1 MYLKFVRKP
10 PFPKKQPQ
18 TALKMAELLIR
29 RAETKNLNSAQ
40 IWLSKAEALNRGSP
54 ELFALK
60 MDYMKC
66 KGVKPVEIVNFVQA
80 QIKLNTRQL
89 SLYTALIE
97 QMIAGGLP
105 ADKKVGELERD
116 VSLRHFLFQSTH
128 WLDMVIANSLQEPNE
143 LLIKQMIVCHLKLAQ
158 QSLAS
163 GDLLKLDSM
172 FGGCSDQQLKIEAS
186 CQFLYL
192 LASRADVDA
201 RRRNV
206 LLLQSLCYEQGV
218 YRGVNSALGAL
229 VNRRKV
235 VAHLFLRSIDFGT
248 VRDEYGELLSSSDM
262 QSNLVQT
269 VLRGATHLPR
279 LLLPVQVD
287 ALPEPKPALVELLA
301 ASGASLD
308 TLIWSIK
315 MLPEYQRSRTL
326 HQFVLTI
333 FKELAAN
340 NAGGDASGELLTQA
354 DMEAFLVSVL
364 ASTPPPAGL
373 PVADLASQMQRDFYR
388 AASELRST
396 VVSKIDHVQHRKTLR
411 NGKNVLRLK
420 GAEPPAEILAAIG
433 AHFATMGDPYMA
445 VFYLG
450 AIEDKLKTVSHG
462 GGLIRGDI
470 VTLLGIASGAAMTA
484 GEAKSMLDM
493 LTESRGSKEE
503 FENNYEEAT
512 RLFTLANTA
521 SSLYKAARLIVGSTN
536 QRDQSQGT
544 QMDEFTRAN
553 ELCSQASAM
562 QPDDELSEQL
572 SELHIQI
579 NDALVELD
587 SEAIKDDTAENDT
600 FAIMNQTPQNQL
612 NRTNNSVYGTPSD
625 ASFHRRSYFSPSSKQ
640 VGLLVD

>member
-1 MYLKFVRKP
+1 M
-10 PFPKKQPQ
+10 
-18 TALKMAELLIR
+18 
-29 RAETKNLNSAQ
+29 
-40 IWLSKAEALNRGSP
+40 
-54 ELFALK
+54 
-60 MDYMKC
+60 
-66 KGVKPVEIVNFVQA
+66 
-80 QIKLNTRQL
+80 
-89 SLYTALIE
+89 
-97 QMIAGGLP
+97 
-105 ADKKVGELERD
+105 
-116 VSLRHFLFQSTH
+116 RHH
-128 WLDMVIANSLQEPNE
+128 
-143 LLIKQMIVCHLKLAQ
+143 
-158 QSLAS
+158 
-163 GDLLKLDSM
+163 
-172 FGGCSDQQLKIEAS
+172 
-186 CQFLYL
+186 
-192 LASRADVDA
+192 
-201 RRRNV
+201 
-206 LLLQSLCYEQGV
+206 
-218 YRGVNSALGAL
+218 
-229 VNRRKV
+229 
-235 VAHLFLRSIDFGT
+235 FGT

-612 NRTNNSVYGTPSD
+612 NRTNTSVYGPPAES
-625 ASFHRRSYFSPSSKQ
+625 SFHRRSYFSPSSKQ
-640 VGLLVD
+640 VGLLVVWLFVFLRFTLRLFVL